1 MKEERGWL
9 DTKGNVKLM
18 PFLFFGDL
26 NVMWCHELNHPD
38 VPFVTVIVGA
48 SGIPSRTFLGL
59 ICACAGAMV
68 KKQDGR

>member
-48 SGIPSRTFLGL
+48 SGIPLTGVP
-59 ICACAGAMV
+59 GADMCV
-68 KKQDGR
+68 CRCDG